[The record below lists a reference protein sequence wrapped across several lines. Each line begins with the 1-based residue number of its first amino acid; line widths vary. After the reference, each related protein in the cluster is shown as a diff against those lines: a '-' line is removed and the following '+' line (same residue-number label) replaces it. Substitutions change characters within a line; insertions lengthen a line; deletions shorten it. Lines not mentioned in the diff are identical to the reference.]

1 MRRKDREIRDFTR
14 MTEILKSCGCCRLGL
29 VDAGSA
35 YIVPMNFG
43 YEIQGET
50 VFLYFHSAKEG
61 RKIDLLSSQTSMT
74 FEADCGHELLT
85 ADNACGFSYRYRCV
99 MGRGTIEILA
109 RADDKIHGLQKIM
122 EHYSGTGGHAFDPRM
137 LDRIDVLRLD
147 VAEWSCKEH

>member
-1 MRRKDREIRDFTR
+1 MRRKDREIKDFAR

-43 YEIQGET
+43 CEIQGDT

-61 RKIDLLSSQTSMT
+61 RKMNLLCSQPSVT

-85 ADNACGFSYRYRCV
+85 ADIACGFSYQYRCV
-99 MGRGTIEILA
+99 MGKGTVEILA
-109 RADDKIHGLQKIM
+109 QADDKIYGLQKIM
-122 EHYSGTGGHAFDPRM
+122 EHYSGAKDHTFDFRM
-137 LDRIDVLRLD
+137 LDRIYVLRLT
-147 VAEWSCKEH
+147 VTEWSCKEH